1 MESACVTKLPKSC
14 VHVPFFIGINCVS
27 NIIIWAHL
35 HSQVFL
41 AHEPAAYVSGG
52 HFSLIKAGSE
62 EKVSFEELHQ
72 SAAKYSQNVAE
83 SVSRGDSDS
92 SDEVC

>member
-1 MESACVTKLPKSC
+1 MF
-14 VHVPFFIGINCVS
+14 PFFIGINCVS
-27 NIIIWAHL
+27 NIITWAHL

-41 AHEPAAYVSGG
+41 AHESAAYVSGG

-62 EKVSFEELHQ
+62 EKEYPQ
-72 SAAKYSQNVAE
+72 NAAE
-83 SVSRGDSDS
+83 PVSRGDLDS